1 MGTRCHSQVSFPVW
15 FSYPCLT
22 SASRFPRRAPA
33 TCGRP
38 FLPFCSDY
46 SHPCPPLVSR
56 LEKESAPG
64 AHGNMIERSHA
75 ELTDGGVRID
85 LCFYSMSLSLFQ
97 VCAHWKLRRFH
108 FQWCPHAFSCKWLNG
123 ANISTLTLKRLIIFM
138 HPDGTFH
145 LCWAGSF
152 WEMPAREW
160 MQHYFSSI
168 GQKKNRTW
176 KHLIAIMCFMC

>member
-46 SHPCPPLVSR
+46 SHPCPPLASR

-85 LCFYSMSLSLFQ
+85 LCFYLMSLSLFQ
-97 VCAHWKLRRFH
+97 VCAQWKLRRFH
-108 FQWCPHAFSCKWLNG
+108 FQWCPHAKRGQYFHSDVKATDYICASRRDVSPLLSGEFLGNACERMNAALFFFHRAKKESHLKTPHCYYVLYVL
-123 ANISTLTLKRLIIFM
+123 ISRL
-138 HPDGTFH
+138 
-145 LCWAGSF
+145 W
-152 WEMPAREW
+152 
-160 MQHYFSSI
+160 
-168 GQKKNRTW
+168 
-176 KHLIAIMCFMC
+176 